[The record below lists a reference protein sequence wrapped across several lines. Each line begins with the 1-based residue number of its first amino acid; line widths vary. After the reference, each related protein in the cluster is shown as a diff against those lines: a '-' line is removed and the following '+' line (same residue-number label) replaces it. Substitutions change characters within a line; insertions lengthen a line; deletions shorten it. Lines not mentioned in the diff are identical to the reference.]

1 MISLGFLDC
10 QMAAILINIRP
21 TIEMM
26 IKWQIKLY
34 ADQHRNEIRKKER
47 LLDFQFLSAPHI

>member
-1 MISLGFLDC
+1 
-10 QMAAILINIRP
+10 MAAILINIRP